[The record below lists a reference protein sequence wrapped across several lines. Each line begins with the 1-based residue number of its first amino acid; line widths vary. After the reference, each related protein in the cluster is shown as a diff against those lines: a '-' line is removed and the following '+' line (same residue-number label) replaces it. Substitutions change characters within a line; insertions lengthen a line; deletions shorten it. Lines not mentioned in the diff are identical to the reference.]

1 MWILPRGA
9 ALASSKTRA
18 PDLLVLVNGAPV
30 AGVIDAEVSS
40 NAHLAADRYRLNA
53 ALTESG
59 YAVWN
64 QATLQIEVRMALDG
78 AWASMILGPADRLEV
93 DAGRGVVSVEG
104 RDMTAAFIAARTQ
117 ETFENQTSS
126 QIATTLAGRHGL
138 QAAVTPTS
146 GLVGRNFQNDHA
158 RTTLDQHAGVTTEW
172 DLLIR
177 LAELESFDVW
187 VSGQTLN
194 FAPPGPVTAPLVLT
208 PADCLEMRLER
219 DLTLSGGV
227 TVSVKSWDCRG
238 QQSVVQTASSVAI
251 GGSPLSYMVLQPNLT
266 GNAASQLAQRMM
278 TQMAQQARTVC
289 IDMPGDLTTF
299 PRGGLTLADTGTD
312 FDGAYFITDVERRIS
327 FERGYT
333 QTIQARLPPW
343 TDFST
348 S

>member
-1 MWILPRGA
+1 
-9 ALASSKTRA
+9 LASSETRA
-18 PDLLVLVNGAPV
+18 PELLVLVNGAPV

-40 NAHLAADRYRLNA
+40 NAHLAADRYRVSA
-53 ALTESG
+53 ALAETG
-59 YAVWN
+59 YAVWD
-64 QATLQIEVRMALDG
+64 QATLQIEVRIGLNG
-78 AWASMILGPADRLEV
+78 AWASLIVGPADRLEV
-93 DAGRGVVSVEG
+93 DPGRGVVSVEG

-126 QIATTLAGRHGL
+126 QIATTLAGLHGL
-138 QAAVTPTS
+138 QAAVTPTT
-146 GLVGRNFQNDHA
+146 GLAGRNFQNDHA

-187 VSGQTLN
+187 VCGQTLN
-194 FAPPGPVTAPLVLT
+194 FAPPVQAAAPLALT
-208 PADCLEMRLER
+208 PGDCLDMRLER

-238 QQSVVQTASSVAI
+238 QQSIVQTARSAGS
-251 GGSPLSYMVLQPNLT
+251 GGTKLSYMMLQPNLT
-266 GNAASQLAQRMM
+266 ANAASQLAQRMV
-278 TQMAQQARTVC
+278 TQMAQQAQTVC
-289 IDMPGDLTTF
+289 VEMPGDLTTF

-312 FDGAYFITDVERRIS
+312 FDGDYFITDVERRIS

-348 S
+348 N